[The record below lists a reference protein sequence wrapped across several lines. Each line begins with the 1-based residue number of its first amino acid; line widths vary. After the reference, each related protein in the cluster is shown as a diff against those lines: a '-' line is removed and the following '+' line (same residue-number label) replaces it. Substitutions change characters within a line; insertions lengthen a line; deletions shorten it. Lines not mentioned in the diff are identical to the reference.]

1 MNKVKYIITAL
12 LGVLFAA
19 CSEEENVS
27 QAGKSGF
34 QVSLAESVRVESRRT
49 PEEIGKPAVSNFKLK
64 ITRQPD
70 GLEAYNGSY
79 TANPIPAP
87 VGTYTLEAEQGDNP
101 VLALDAPYYKGTAEA
116 SVTSETE
123 STQVT
128 INCKVA
134 NALASVKFDDSGVYK
149 FDNQFSSYK
158 VRVAV
163 SDISTELTKNDGK
176 SAYYQAGSKPVFTF
190 EGTLE
195 NGADIEP
202 VALTNEKLSADSTFE
217 AGKHCVITLKLG
229 ATSSGMRVEI
239 SKVEVQKVTINETI
253 PMEWLPKPKVEAEGF
268 DANNT
273 LTFVETEQKQ
283 AALNLNLSSAL
294 QDIKLKFNFEDKQF
308 ATLDKEK
315 TYLLSVPEEKAAIEE
330 ALGITLPNVGDKP
343 ESIDLSNLLAKLQ
356 TNAGTSTTNTI
367 EIDVQA
373 NNRWSSEAKEGE
385 EAPNLKYILTCNK
398 PEFSIAVQ
406 PGNVWTKTFTIDEP
420 TITIGNADIL
430 KEKLVYQYKT
440 AEESEWHECSNG
452 LEQVFSE
459 HPSNK
464 AYQVRAFYREGIAS
478 NVVDVTLEEPA
489 QLPNSKMDE
498 WSNETYV
505 KDGGWFN
512 DDETFYSFNPWING
526 GNPFWDTNN
535 DFTTRHRHNDNAN
548 IYHYNGFHAVSSV
561 QGRNGLAAEL
571 RSTANGR
578 GNMIGTIRDFNKVA
592 GKLFTGTANVT
603 MGTSGFFGDAN
614 GSKDTYTEEKNAS
627 FNSRPT
633 ALTFYYKYAPYN
645 SDAWSVHIELLDENK
660 NVIIQNEKTSSETK
674 GDWAQETVSLNYAD
688 GTTYAKCK
696 YIYVIFKS
704 TINEGANMPYR
715 EITQTFYVL
724 ENGSLSAHTYEPA
737 YVGSILT
744 IDDISLVYDK

>member
-1 MNKVKYIITAL
+1 MKYIQYLWMCCIGL
-12 LGVLFAA
+12 CLFACTEA
-19 CSEEENVS
+19 DELKTTE
-27 QAGKSGF
+27 GKTGF
-34 QVSLAESVRVESRRT
+34 LVSLKEETVGVEART
-49 PEEIGKPAVSNFKLK
+49 IPKDL
-64 ITRQPD
+64 
-70 GLEAYNGSY
+70 
-79 TANPIPAP
+79 PAP
-87 VGTYTLEAEQGDNP
+87 MKTDFTIRILNARTCEEVKNVQCTGDNQLID
-101 VLALDAPYYKGTAEA
+101 VGVGIYNVVAEYGDGSVVSLDAPYYKGVVENQRVNDGKATL
-116 SVTSETE
+116 VT
-123 STQVT
+123 V
-128 INCKVA
+128 NCKVA
-134 NALASVKFDDSGVYK
+134 NALLSISYDESNLKFTDVYEEG
-149 FDNQFSSYK
+149 YYIK
-158 VRVAV
+158 VVANGKPV
-163 SDISTELTKNDGK
+163 VIKDIEK
-176 SAYYQAGSKPVFTF
+176 SAYFPAGASFDVYFCAVKKGETEEKEIKLNV
-190 EGTLE
+190 EYNTL
-195 NGADIEP
+195 NPADHLTLFLSPEP
-202 VALTNEKLSADSTFE
+202 EKYEVPLS
-217 AGKHCVITLKLG
+217 ITK
-229 ATSSGMRVEI
+229 MEI
-239 SKVEVQKVTINETI
+239 QQVSINETI
-253 PMEWLPKPKVEAEGF
+253 PMGWLPKPKVTATGF
-268 DANNT
+268 DSNNT
-273 LTFVETEQKQ
+273 LAFVETEQKQ

-294 QDIKLKFNFEDKQF
+294 QDIKFKFNFEDEQF
-308 ATLDKEK
+308 ASLDKEK
-315 TYLLSVPEEKAAIEE
+315 EYLLSTDKVTIEQ
-330 ALGITLPNVGDKP
+330 ALGITLPSIGDKP
-343 ESIDLSNLLAKLQ
+343 ESIDLSGLIAKLQ
-356 TNAGTSTTNTI
+356 TNAGVPTNNSI

-373 NNRWSSEAKEGE
+373 NNRWSSDAIEGE
-385 EAPNLKYILTCNK
+385 STPNLKYALTCNK

-420 TITIGNADIL
+420 TITAGNAEVL
-430 KEKLVYQYKT
+430 NERLVYQYKERDAGDDAWQT
-440 AEESEWHECSNG
+440 CSGG
-452 LEQVFSE
+452 LEQVFSDAPE
-459 HPSNK
+459 NK

-561 QGRNGLAAEL
+561 QGRNGFAAEL

-578 GNMIGTIRDFNKVA
+578 GNMIGTIHDFNKVA
-592 GKLFTGTANVT
+592 GKLFTGTANVS

-724 ENGSLSAHTYEPA
+724 ESGSLSAHTYEPA